1 MLIDSEDEDVIQA
14 TPQASRGRVMK
25 MKKKTYEV
33 SLDKVKAPRKNGCVL
48 GFLNRQI
55 KSKILSRIK
64 YIITKHSRIYQSS
77 V

>member
-33 SLDKVKAPRKNGCVL
+33 SLDKVKAPEKTAVC
-48 GFLNRQI
+48 
-55 KSKILSRIK
+55 
-64 YIITKHSRIYQSS
+64 S
-77 V
+77 VS

>member
-33 SLDKVKAPRKNGCVL
+33 SLDKVKSPEKTAVC
-48 GFLNRQI
+48 
-55 KSKILSRIK
+55 
-64 YIITKHSRIYQSS
+64 S
-77 V
+77 VS